1 MRLIYT
7 YFVLFILLSGC
18 QNAKEVP
25 FGEVMHDSPSIEGK
39 KEYLHSP
46 FVTPGDR
53 VYMVGDQDG
62 GFSEIGWHIKGEM
75 GGIWNHPI
83 KLMDGFQIDLLWEDE
98 EYRLN
103 KAHTFTNYPFANR
116 HSFAIESRDISIE
129 RWQFVPDSRQGIVI
143 QLVLRNDSK
152 AHQNFHLRFIGNTDL
167 RPTWLGERT
176 QLTDHRDMPVYNEPL
191 GAFVV
196 KDSLNPWFV
205 VFGADESPTDH
216 QPELSHYAGNGVSNS
231 LLYRV
236 SIPSESSKTYNFVI
250 AGSYNSREDALGTY
264 TDILSNGNTYFNEKR
279 ARYNRLALQSKLTVP
294 DKQVEQTFEWLKY
307 NSDWMIQAVPE
318 IGTGITAGIPDYP
331 WWFGVD
337 SEYALK
343 GYMAIGQT
351 EVVYETIQLLDSLS
365 MATNGNGKIVHETST
380 NGAVFNEGNIN
391 ETPQFASL
399 IWEVYQWNGEIE
411 FLKKYFPSIKKG
423 LHWLLTENDANKNL
437 FPDGFGMME
446 IHGLDSEMIDV
457 AVYTQRAFGDAAKIA
472 MELGEND
479 LASSYEETAGMLRK
493 KINTEFWSEEYRS
506 YADFIGTDRQA
517 LKLIDDAII
526 RADTLDKP
534 WAVAELKNT
543 RQFILRNP
551 SAGARPFVLHHNWVV
566 NTPMEMKIAD
576 SEKALKALNTAEKFV
591 NPFGVFVTG
600 IDRDESAG
608 SDEGSF
614 KGSKIF
620 SYTGAVM
627 TLPTGVQAVAENNY
641 GRPDKALNY
650 LQRMSRTF
658 SYALPGSIYEVSPDY
673 GMMTQAWNIYGFAI
687 PIVQQFFGI
696 QPLAS
701 KRTVRIRPQ
710 MPDDWPEASLENV
723 IVQEN
728 RISVFYS
735 KAEGHLK
742 LKVIQENPEWT
753 VDIAFPRKRGDVTY
767 EVVSSSSPGVER
779 EDELVFSSG
788 DPITEIT
795 LKMN

>member
-1 MRLIYT
+1 MTYT
-7 YFVLFILLSGC
+7 YIALFTLLSGC

-25 FGEVMHDSPSIEGK
+25 FGEVMHDSPSIDGK
-39 KEYLHSP
+39 KEYLNSP
-46 FVTPGDR
+46 FVTPGNR
-53 VYMVGDQDG
+53 VYMVGDQNG
-62 GFSEIGWHIKGEM
+62 GFSEIGWHIIGEM
-75 GGIWNHPI
+75 GGIWNHPV
-83 KLMDGFQIDLLWEDE
+83 KLMDGFQIDLLWEEE

-103 KAHTFTNYPFANR
+103 RAHTFTNYPFTNR
-116 HSFAIESRDISIE
+116 HSFTIEGRDISIE
-129 RWQFVPDSRQGIVI
+129 RWQFVPDNKQGIVI
-143 QLVLRNDSK
+143 QLVLKNEGSSNQDFNLK
-152 AHQNFHLRFIGNTDL
+152 FLGNTDL

-176 QLTDHRDMPVYNEPL
+176 QLTDHPDTAIYNEQL
-191 GAFVV
+191 GSWVV
-196 KDSLNPWFV
+196 QDSLNPWFAI
-205 VFGADESPTDH
+205 FGADKAPVNH
-216 QPELSHYAGNGVSNS
+216 QGERSDYSGNGVSNS
-231 LLYRV
+231 LMYPV
-236 SIPSESSKTYNFVI
+236 SISSEGSETINFVI
-250 AGSYNSREDALGTY
+250 AGSYTSKEDALNTY
-264 TDILSNGNTYFNEKR
+264 TDILANANTYFNEKK
-279 ARYNRLALQSKLTVP
+279 ARYNLLASQSRLTVP
-294 DKQVEQTFEWLKY
+294 DKKLQQTFEWLKY
-307 NSDWMIQAVPE
+307 NSDWMIQTVPE
-318 IGTGITAGIPDYP
+318 VGTGITAGIPDYP

-365 MATNGNGKIVHETST
+365 MATNGNGRIVHETST
-380 NGAVFNEGNIN
+380 NGAVFNKGNIN

-472 MELGEND
+472 VELGEND
-479 LASSYEETAGMLRK
+479 LALRYEDKAATLKER
-493 KINTEFWSEEYRS
+493 INTEFWSEEFRS

-517 LKLIDDAII
+517 LKLIDDAIV
-526 RADTLDKP
+526 RADSLDKP

-543 RQFILRNP
+543 RQFILVNP
-551 SAGARPFVLHHNWVV
+551 SAVARPFVLHHNWVV

-576 SEKALKALNTAEKFV
+576 TEKALKALNTAEKFV

-658 SYALPGSIYEVSPDY
+658 SYALPGSMYEVSPDY
-673 GMMTQAWNIYGFAI
+673 GMMTQAWNIYGFAV

-696 QPLAS
+696 QPQAS
-701 KRTVRIRPQ
+701 KKKVWIRPR
-710 MPDDWPEASLENV
+710 MPDEWPEASLENV
-723 IVQEN
+723 IVQDN

-735 KAEGHLK
+735 NAGGQLK

-753 VDIAFPRKRGDVTY
+753 VDIEFPRKRGDVTY
-767 EVVSSSSPGVER
+767 EVVSGSSPVVKR
-779 EDELVFSSG
+779 ENEFILSASDSII
-788 DPITEIT
+788 DIT
-795 LKMN
+795 LKLK